1 VPIVVTQGGVQGLQA
16 GWGGTSLACP
26 IFTAIWA
33 IADQKAGHALGQAA
47 PKIAGLKSGEILDV
61 LPHSSPTNVSGTIFD
76 SGGATFYSATDLF
89 TGQLFGNTEFLSAV
103 WDLGGGLDFD
113 LSFGLDSSLTVTK
126 GWDNVTGY
134 GTPNG
139 LPFLNAV
146 TK

>member
-1 VPIVVTQGGVQGLQA
+1 VTQNGVQGLQV

-33 IADQKAGHALGQAA
+33 IADQKAGHPLGHAA
-47 PKIAGLKSGEILDV
+47 PTIAGLKSGDLLDV

-76 SGGATFYSATDLF
+76 SSGATFYSPADLF
-89 TGQLFGNTEFLSAV
+89 TGQLFGNTEFLSAL
-103 WDLGGGLDFD
+103 WNAGGGLDFA
-113 LSFGLDSSLTVTK
+113 LSFGLDTSLTVTK

-139 LPFLNAV
+139 LPFLDAV